1 MPSRDVHPLPIA
13 IEEIDRDWLTAA
25 LRTRAPGV
33 AVRACEIVDMK
44 RGTCTKIRLRLH
56 MDNAGRDAGIPE
68 TVVLKGGFEPHSRD
82 MAIMHEREARGYR
95 DVFPLL
101 KLPTPACFFADY
113 AASQRQGIVIMEDL
127 AARGVIFCDPLRPH
141 SHEQVARRLGVLAHY
156 HAQTWDSPDFVTGGR
171 WDWLEDVIATT
182 PKYYA
187 PYLEPEHWERFVNA
201 PRGAAVA
208 KRFLDRDWIRDTFG
222 RMLTLSRRVPQVL
235 VHSDTH
241 LANLYWDRNGAPGF
255 FDSLPGRSPPMEEIA
270 YHVVCALDLADRRRW
285 EGALVRHYLD
295 ELARHGVANPP
306 GFDDA
311 MRQFGAFM
319 ARGFIIFLF
328 NESFFQDEAIN
339 TAYTARFS
347 AAMLDHD
354 TRGLLSAI
362 N

>member
-1 MPSRDVHPLPIA
+1 MRDREVHPLPTT
-13 IEEIDRDWLTAA
+13 IEEIDRDWLTSA

-33 AVRACEIVDMK
+33 TVRDYEIVDMK
-44 RGTCTKIRLRLH
+44 RGTCTKVRLRLH
-56 MDNAGRDAGIPE
+56 MDHAGKRAGIPE

-82 MAIMHEREARGYR
+82 MAVMHEREARGYR
-95 DVFPLL
+95 DVFPVL
-101 KLPTPACFFADY
+101 KLPTPACYFADY
-113 AASQRQGIVIMEDL
+113 AADQRQGIVIMEDL
-127 AARGVIFCDPLRPH
+127 VARGVTFCDPLRPH
-141 SHEQVARRLGVLAHY
+141 SHEQVARRLGVLARY
-156 HAQTWDSPDFVTGGR
+156 HAQTWNSPDFAPGGR
-171 WDWLEDVIATT
+171 WGWAEDVIATT

-187 PYLEPEHWERFVNA
+187 PYLAPSQWERFVNA

-208 KRFLDRDWIRDTFG
+208 KRFLDRDWIHDTFG
-222 RMLTLSRRVPQVL
+222 RMLSLSRQVPQVL
-235 VHSDTH
+235 VHGDTH
-241 LANLYWDRNGAPGF
+241 LANLYCGPDDAPGF
-255 FDSLPGRSPPMEEIA
+255 FDSLPGRSPAMEEIA
-270 YHVVCALDLADRRRW
+270 YHVVCALDLADRQSW

-295 ELARHGVANPP
+295 ELARNGVANPP

-328 NESFFQDEAIN
+328 NESFFQAEAIN

-354 TRGLLSAI
+354 TMGLLSAI